1 MKAVILAAGEGT
13 RMRPLTRNRPKVMLP
28 FGNRPI
34 LQHVIEQAIVAGID
48 EFVLV
53 VGYRGETIVDYF
65 GDGSKFGISIEYV
78 MQEERLG
85 TAHAIGTASSVIN
98 ERFIVMN
105 GDVMFSSGQMKELL
119 KRDEV
124 VVMTAIEVDDPSQ
137 FGVLEV
143 EEGCVVGIHEKTK
156 NPPTNLVNAGIYVFE
171 PDVFRVIERT
181 PLSTRNE
188 YEITRTIQDMI
199 NDGIHVGYQVMTEK
213 WLDIGRPWD
222 LLDANIEFLKT
233 ITTDIK
239 GEIEDDVHIHGHVIV
254 ETGARVRSGAY
265 IEGPVIIGP
274 DCDIGPNCYI
284 RPYTSLGRGVRIG
297 NAVEVK
303 NSIIMDNT
311 HVGHL
316 SYVGDSIIGSDCNFG
331 AGTKVAN
338 LRHDGG
344 NIKAQINGVVIDSGR
359 RKLGTIMGDHV
370 HTGINSMLNVG
381 SVIEANSNIMPGA
394 FVSEYYSNNHTT
406 LL

>member
-1 MKAVILAAGEGT
+1 
-13 RMRPLTRNRPKVMLP
+13 MRPLTRNRPKVMLP
-28 FGNRPI
+28 IGNRPL
-34 LQHVIEQAIVAGID
+34 LQHVIEQARDAGIS

-53 VGYRGETIVDYF
+53 VGYNGDTIVEYF
-65 GDGSKFGISIEYV
+65 GGGSALGVKIDYII
-78 MQEERLG
+78 QEERLG
-85 TAHAIGTASSVIN
+85 TAHAIGTARSLIDD
-98 ERFIVMN
+98 RFLVLN
-105 GDVMFSSGQMKELL
+105 GDVMITSAQVRTLL
-119 KRDEV
+119 EQDEV
-124 VVMTAIEVDDPSQ
+124 AVMAAMEVDDPSR

-143 EEGCVVGIHEKTK
+143 DGGYVVHLHEKPET
-156 NPPTNLVNAGIYVFE
+156 PPTDLANAGIYVFE
-171 PDVFRVIERT
+171 PEVFAAIDST
-181 PLSTRNE
+181 PVSTRDE

-199 NDGIHVGYQVMTEK
+199 DSGIHMGYQVLDGT

-222 LLDANIEFLKT
+222 LLDANMEYLKT
-233 ITTDIK
+233 ISKAIL
-239 GEIEDDVHIHGHVIV
+239 GEVEDDVHIHGPVV
-254 ETGARVRSGAY
+254 VGEGARVRSGAY

-303 NSIIMDNT
+303 ASIIMDRT

-338 LRHDGG
+338 LRHDGA
-344 NIKAQINGVVIDSGR
+344 NIKVKIMGTMVDSGR
-359 RKLGTIMGDHV
+359 RKLGTIMGDNV

-381 SVIEANSNIMPGA
+381 SMIEPDTNIHPGE
-394 FVSEYYSNNHTT
+394 FVK
-406 LL
+406 

>member
-28 FGNRPI
+28 FGNRP
-34 LQHVIEQAIVAGID
+34 LLAHVIEQARGAGIE

-53 VGYRGETIVDYF
+53 VGYRGDTVVDYF
-65 GDGSKFGISIEYV
+65 GDGSRFGIAIDYV

-85 TAHAIGTASSVIN
+85 TAHAVGTARDVIDG
-98 ERFIVMN
+98 RFIVMN
-105 GDVMFSSGQMKELL
+105 GDVMISSNQIKDLL

-124 VVMTAIEVDDPSQ
+124 AVLAAYEVDDPSQ
-137 FGVLEV
+137 FGVLDV
-143 EEGCVVGIHEKTK
+143 ENGCVVGIHEKSEH
-156 NPPTNLVNAGIYVFE
+156 PPTNLANAGIYVFE
-171 PDVFRVIERT
+171 PEVFRTIETT
-181 PLSTRNE
+181 PLSPRNE
-188 YEITRTIQDMI
+188 YEITQTIQGMI
-199 NDGIHVGYQVMTEK
+199 NEGIHVGYQLISGK

-222 LLDANIEFLKT
+222 LLDANRDFLKN
-233 ITTDIK
+233 ISTDIK
-239 GEIEDDVHIHGHVIV
+239 GEIEDDVHIHGPVII
-254 ETGARVRSGAY
+254 EAGTRIRSGAY
-265 IEGPVIIGP
+265 MEGPVIIGAY
-274 DCDIGPNCYI
+274 CDIGPNCYI
-284 RPYTSLGRGVRIG
+284 RPYTSLGRNVRIG

-303 NSIIMDNT
+303 NSIIMENT

-338 LRHDGG
+338 LRHDGAS
-344 NIKAQINGVVIDSGR
+344 IKVLINGIVMDSGR

-381 SVIEANSNIMPGA
+381 TVIEAESNIMPGA
-394 FVSEYYSNNHTT
+394 FIKGYYGP
-406 LL
+406 

>member
-1 MKAVILAAGEGT
+1 MAVILAAGEGT

-34 LQHVIEQAIVAGID
+34 LQHVIEQARDSGIV

-53 VGYRGETIVDYF
+53 VGYCGETIVDYF

-105 GDVMFSSGQMKELL
+105 GDVMVSSGQMKGLL

-124 VVMTAIEVDDPSQ
+124 VVMTTIEVDDPSQ

-143 EEGCVVGIHEKTK
+143 EGGCVVGIHEKTK

-171 PDVFRVIERT
+171 PDVFKAIDQT
-181 PLSTRNE
+181 PLSTRKE
-188 YEITRTIQDMI
+188 YEITQTIQDMI
-199 NDGIHVGYQVMTEK
+199 NNGIHVGYQVLAEK

-222 LLDANIEFLKT
+222 LLDANMEFLKT
-233 ITTDIK
+233 IATDIK
-239 GEIEDDVHIHGHVIV
+239 GEIEDDVHIHGPVIV

-284 RPYTSLGRGVRIG
+284 RPHTSLGRGVRIG

-344 NIKAQINGVVIDSGR
+344 NIKAKINGVVIDSGR

-381 SVIEANSNIMPGA
+381 SVIEANTNIMPGA
-394 FVSEYYSNNHTT
+394 FISEYYSNNHTT
-406 LL
+406 SQ

>member
-28 FGNRPI
+28 IGNRP
-34 LQHVIEQAIVAGID
+34 LLEHVIEQVRDAGIS

-53 VGYRGETIVDYF
+53 VGYQGDTIVEYF
-65 GDGSKFGISIEYV
+65 GGGSALGVKIDYII
-78 MQEERLG
+78 QEERLG
-85 TAHAIGTASSVIN
+85 TAHAIGTARSLIDD
-98 ERFIVMN
+98 RFLVLN
-105 GDVMFSSGQMKELL
+105 GDVMITSAQVRTLL
-119 KRDEV
+119 VRDEV
-124 VVMTAIEVDDPSQ
+124 AVMAAMEVADPSR

-143 EEGCVVGIHEKTK
+143 DGGYVVRLHEKPEK
-156 NPPTNLVNAGIYVFE
+156 PPTDLANAGIYVFE
-171 PDVFRVIERT
+171 PEVFGAIDST
-181 PLSTRNE
+181 PVSTRDE
-188 YEITRTIQDMI
+188 CEITRTIQDMI
-199 NDGIHVGYQVMTEK
+199 EGGIHMGYQILDGT

-222 LLDANIEFLKT
+222 LLDANMEYLKT
-233 ITTDIK
+233 ISKAIL
-239 GEIEDDVHIHGHVIV
+239 GEVEDDVHIHGPVIV
-254 ETGARVRSGAY
+254 GEGARVRSGAY

-297 NAVEVK
+297 NAVEIK
-303 NSIIMDNT
+303 ASIIMDRT

-338 LRHDGG
+338 LRHDGA
-344 NIKAQINGVVIDSGR
+344 NIKVKIKGIMVDSGH
-359 RKLGTIMGDHV
+359 RKLGTIMGDNV

-381 SVIEANSNIMPGA
+381 SMIESDTNINPGE
-394 FVSEYYSNNHTT
+394 FVK
-406 LL
+406 

>member
-34 LQHVIEQAIVAGID
+34 MQHIIEQARDSGID
-48 EFVLV
+48 DFVLV
-53 VGYRGETIVDYF
+53 IGYRGETIVDYF
-65 GDGSKFGISIEYV
+65 GDGSKFGIRIDYV

-105 GDVMFSSGQMKELL
+105 GDVMVSSEQIKELL
-119 KRDEV
+119 ERDEV
-124 VVMTAIEVDDPSQ
+124 VVMTAIEVDDPSR

-143 EEGCVVGIHEKTK
+143 EEGCVMGIHEKTAK
-156 NPPTNLVNAGIYVFE
+156 PPTNLANAGIYVFGPE
-171 PDVFRVIERT
+171 VFGAIDKT
-181 PLSTRNE
+181 PLSPRNE

-199 NDGIHVGYQVMTEK
+199 NNGIHVGYQVITGK

-222 LLDANIEFLKT
+222 LLDANMEFLKT
-233 ITTDIK
+233 ISTDIK
-239 GEIEDDVHIHGHVIV
+239 GEVEDDVHIHGPVIV
-254 ETGARVRSGAY
+254 EAGARVRSGAY

-284 RPYTSLGRGVRIG
+284 RPFTSLGRCVRIG

-316 SYVGDSIIGSDCNFG
+316 SYVGDSIIGSECNFG

-344 NIKAQINGVVIDSGR
+344 NIKARINGVVIDSGR

-394 FVSEYYSNNHTT
+394 FV